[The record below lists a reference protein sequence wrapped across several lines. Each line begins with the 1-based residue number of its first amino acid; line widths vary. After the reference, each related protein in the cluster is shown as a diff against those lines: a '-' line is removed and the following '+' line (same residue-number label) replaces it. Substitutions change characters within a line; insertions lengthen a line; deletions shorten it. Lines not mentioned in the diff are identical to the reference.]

1 MQGPSRRERGQSA
14 EQRACRYL
22 QARGLRLRQRN
33 VRSRRGEIDLVMED
47 GATLVFVEV
56 RFRRAVAHGS
66 PLESVG
72 PVKQQRLVRAAHA
85 YLQRHRLDRPC
96 RFDVVAITGDDLQW
110 VANAFD
116 SGV

>member
-1 MQGPSRRERGQSA
+1 MHMPNRRERGQSA

-22 QARGLRLRQRN
+22 QARGLRLRERN

-47 GATLVFVEV
+47 GSTLVFVEV
-56 RFRRAVAHGS
+56 RFRGATAHGS

-72 PVKQQRLVRAAHA
+72 AVKQRRLIRAAHA

-96 RFDVVAITGDDLQW
+96 RFDVVAITGDHLEW
-110 VANAFD
+110 VVNAFD
-116 SGV
+116 GGA